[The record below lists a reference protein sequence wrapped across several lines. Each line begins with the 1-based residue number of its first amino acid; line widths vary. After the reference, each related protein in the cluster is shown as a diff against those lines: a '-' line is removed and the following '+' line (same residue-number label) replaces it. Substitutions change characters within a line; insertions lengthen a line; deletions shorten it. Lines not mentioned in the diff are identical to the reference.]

1 MKKNKLYIIIAI
13 LTTIF
18 LFTISAIC
26 NQCAA
31 PTEEEK
37 IGVEEEEA
45 APEEATAEEVTE
57 EEAAEA
63 EEEEVEEAAEEEAG
77 EEEVAEEEKEAP
89 TISLSIYEGPTYSSA
104 DNVCYYRIKATVTG
118 SPTPTVEFSKDD
130 SHGAWGSK
138 KAQVNLN
145 DPIGTYTLTATATNS
160 EGSDTDSIELSWG
173 CNQPPEIAGITIMGT
188 KYINRTYGV
197 GVSASD
203 PDGDSLTYN
212 WSVTG
217 GTIDNIH
224 AQNINWATPSIYGNY
239 TISVTVSDG
248 KGGEDSESV
257 DVYVHFLYDLLER
270 AQSASWHNSSADY
283 HLWNVGLGDSR
294 GFACYR
300 TNITLEDNNI
310 YPKVLETHPEWKTYG
325 YIAGDYP
332 DIIEIPEGAR
342 FTARVGFIKD
352 ATGTDGADFNVDF
365 IDTSHIDYPIT
376 GSGGYHAVYDGALNS
391 LNFDL
396 SSLAGKS
403 GHILLW
409 VHAHNTSNK
418 DWAVWV
424 DPLITN

>member
-160 EGSDTDSIELSWG
+160 EGSDTDSIELRWG
-173 CNQPPEIAGITIMGT
+173 CNQPPEIAGITLMGT
-188 KYINRTYGV
+188 KYINRTYG
-197 GVSASD
+197 
-203 PDGDSLTYN
+203 
-212 WSVTG
+212 
-217 GTIDNIH
+217 
-224 AQNINWATPSIYGNY
+224 
-239 TISVTVSDG
+239 
-248 KGGEDSESV
+248 
-257 DVYVHFLYDLLER
+257 
-270 AQSASWHNSSADY
+270 
-283 HLWNVGLGDSR
+283 SR
-294 GFACYR
+294 SKC
-300 TNITLEDNNI
+300 I
-310 YPKVLETHPEWKTYG
+310 
-325 YIAGDYP
+325 
-332 DIIEIPEGAR
+332 
-342 FTARVGFIKD
+342 
-352 ATGTDGADFNVDF
+352 
-365 IDTSHIDYPIT
+365 
-376 GSGGYHAVYDGALNS
+376 
-391 LNFDL
+391 
-396 SSLAGKS
+396 
-403 GHILLW
+403 
-409 VHAHNTSNK
+409 
-418 DWAVWV
+418 
-424 DPLITN
+424 